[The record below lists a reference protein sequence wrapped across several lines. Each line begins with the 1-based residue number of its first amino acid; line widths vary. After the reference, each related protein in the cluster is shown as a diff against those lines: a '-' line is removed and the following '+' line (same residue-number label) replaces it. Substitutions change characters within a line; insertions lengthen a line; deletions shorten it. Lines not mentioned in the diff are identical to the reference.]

1 MLTETVTVASQ
12 TDIALDHCYAKTL
25 PPHSPIS
32 TNQNILYPS
41 KPSTS
46 SAYVSPSK
54 STSSEN
60 TSPAKSISSVQL
72 DTDSDG
78 DNIDDTYIPGSADS
92 QSETE
97 TENDDASEKS
107 PVYQRKII
115 VFEEQLDKLLSV
127 VLPVISQ

>member
-1 MLTETVTVASQ
+1 MTVASQ
-12 TDIALDHCYAKTL
+12 TDIAIDHCYAKTV

-32 TNQNILYPS
+32 TNQNIYPS
-41 KPSTS
+41 KSSTS

-78 DNIDDTYIPGSADS
+78 DNIDDAYIPGSADS

-97 TENDDASEKS
+97 NDDASEAPRLPEK
-107 PVYQRKII
+107 VYC
-115 VFEEQLDKLLSV
+115 V
-127 VLPVISQ
+127 

>member
-12 TDIALDHCYAKTL
+12 TDIAIDHCYAKTV

-32 TNQNILYPS
+32 TNQNIYPS
-41 KPSTS
+41 KSSTS